1 MNKMTRHATQAAL
14 ICFAFRAFPAM
25 AADVPFESITSRGDE
40 LYQQAGANADSP
52 GPLSQHEQLAEDILR
67 ELVGFES
74 TSERPE
80 QTRLA
85 AEAMA
90 GRLLAAGMP
99 ADDVTVIN
107 PLPDKYGLVAR
118 LRGIQQQKPL
128 LTMAHIDVVTA
139 DPDAWAFPPFSFGKK
154 DGCYFGRGTQD
165 NKTGAA
171 YLVANFIRLQQEN
184 HVPNRDLIL
193 VLTGD
198 EETEGK
204 VINWLANEGH
214 DLIDAEYALNTDAG
228 RGEYDANFQPRAFM
242 VQTSEKVY
250 QTYQLTVTNPGGHSS
265 IPRPD
270 NAINQ
275 LAAALVKI
283 AAYHFPAQI
292 SANTQLMFKR
302 SAALEEGQ
310 LSEDMLAVANHDLA
324 AAATERLSRD
334 PYLNALMRT
343 TCVVTGIKGGHAE
356 NALPR
361 IATATINC
369 RILPG
374 TEPATVQ
381 AQLRK
386 LAADEAIS
394 ITSVYDA
401 RPSPPSVMPAALQ
414 ESLETM
420 VEAFWPGVPLI
431 PEMSTGA
438 TDGLFLRNAGIPVFG
453 VAGWFM
459 RLSDI
464 RAHGLD
470 EKIGIA
476 EFHQGAEFWYHM
488 LKTLSSP

>member
-1 MNKMTRHATQAAL
+1 MMKTARRMQTAPWRRSLNRTPGRDFCLAIAALFLGLLVQPAGAGDDSAEPMSRHA
-14 ICFAFRAFPAM
+14 
-25 AADVPFESITSRGDE
+25 
-40 LYQQAGANADSP
+40 
-52 GPLSQHEQLAEDILR
+52 QLAENILR

-99 ADDVTVIN
+99 ASDVIVIN
-107 PLPDKYGLVAR
+107 PLADKYGLVAR
-118 LRGIQQQKPL
+118 LRGIQEQRPL

-154 DGCYFGRGTQD
+154 DGYYFGRGTQD

-283 AAYHFPAQI
+283 AAYHFPVQI
-292 SANTQLMFKR
+292 SANTQLMFAR
-302 SAALEEGQ
+302 AGGLEEGQ
-310 LSEDMLAVANHDLA
+310 LSEDMLAVANHSLA
-324 AAATERLSRD
+324 AAATERLSQD

-361 IATATINC
+361 NATATINC

-386 LAADEAIS
+386 LAADEAIT
-394 ITSVYDA
+394 ITSVYEA
-401 RPSPPSVMPAALQ
+401 RPSPPSIMPAALQ

-420 VEAFWPGVPLI
+420 VEAFWPGVPVI
-431 PEMSTGA
+431 AEMSTGA
-438 TDGLFLRNAGIPVFG
+438 TDGLFLRNTGIPVFG

-459 RLSDI
+459 RLNDI